1 MILLDDADKD
11 GLTNIVSWLSNGKGF
26 AIHNKKKFVESVLP
40 KYFTKNEVQ
49 FTSFTRKLRRWGFR
63 SNRMGHN
70 KISYSH
76 QMFLR
81 GDEVSCQKMS
91 PLNNERDVPSS
102 RFPLRRRRIRG
113 VVPVGELEDH
123 QRNPSTSATTLS
135 QQPRN
140 QQILRDEF
148 VMVPSTSV
156 SLVGC
161 NPPTEPQMMMPSMM
175 ARQEQEQ
182 GGVIPSNTLINQAY
196 IMTRCN
202 APAALRIDSSSEL
215 TNQLLQEGNLCAGTN
230 DIIGIRSITL
240 IPASDSP
247 PGSFLNVVEPLLEF
261 QSSPSPYQEL
271 MRPFQYLVRE
281 QRQWQ
286 QQDNRSH
293 EEKPSYWC
301 TNEIGQDNLCTNN
314 AATGE
319 FITATKIM
327 TTSDRS
333 LSNPSVVYLV
343 TPLYCLSRQEP
354 SFLPF
359 DINQG

>member
-40 KYFTKNEVQ
+40 KYFANEVQ

-63 SNRMGHN
+63 SNRMVGHN

-91 PLNNERDVPSS
+91 PLNNERDVPQG
-102 RFPLRRRRIRG
+102 RRRSSRG

-123 QRNPSTSATTLS
+123 QRNPSTSVITLS

-140 QQILRDEF
+140 QQIRHNEF
-148 VMVPSTSV
+148 AMVPSPSV
-156 SLVGC
+156 SLELGC

-175 ARQEQEQ
+175 TREQEQEQ
-182 GGVIPSNTLINQAY
+182 GGVIPSNNLINQAY

-202 APAALRIDSSSEL
+202 TTPAALRIDSSSEL
-215 TNQLLQEGNLCAGTN
+215 TNQLQQEGNLCAGTN
-230 DIIGIRSITL
+230 GIIGIRSITL
-240 IPASDSP
+240 VPASSDSP
-247 PGSFLNVVEPLLEF
+247 YFLNDVEHLLEF
-261 QSSPSPYQEL
+261 QSSPSPYQF

-281 QRQWQ
+281 QRQRQQ
-286 QQDNRSH
+286 QQDNGSH
-293 EEKPSYWC
+293 EKPSYWC
-301 TNEIGQDNLCTNN
+301 PNEIGQNNPFTNN

-319 FITATKIM
+319 FITTTNVM
-327 TTSDRS
+327 TSGRS
-333 LSNPSVVYLV
+333 LSDPSVMLLV
-343 TPLYCLSRQEP
+343 NPPYCLSRHEP
-354 SFLPF
+354 SFLPY
-359 DINQG
+359 DISQG